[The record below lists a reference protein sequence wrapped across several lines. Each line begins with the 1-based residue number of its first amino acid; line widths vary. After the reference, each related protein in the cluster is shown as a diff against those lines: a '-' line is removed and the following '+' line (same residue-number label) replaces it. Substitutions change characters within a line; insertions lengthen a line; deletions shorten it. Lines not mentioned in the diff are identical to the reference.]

1 MTATELNANTSET
14 SKVGKWLREAIAAF
28 FHRLKANDARGY
40 STGQPVKSHLLAAQ
54 TWLVTWQRHSGETQ
68 TSTVMISGVWHMG
81 DIEAQARD
89 ALHLQ
94 CDIPNA
100 RITRLTMD
108 CRK

>member
-1 MTATELNANTSET
+1 MTSTELNANTSET
-14 SKVGKWLREAIAAF
+14 GKVGKWLREAIAA
-28 FHRLKANDARGY
+28 NDARRY
-40 STGQPVKSHLLAAQ
+40 STGQPVKSHLLATQ

-94 CDIPNA
+94 CDAPNA